1 MNDAFTVCF
10 FEGDRD
16 LPGQAQRVADLQRPT
31 RDSLRQRLALQ
42 ILHDE
47 KFNAV
52 LAADIVERADMRM
65 VESGNA
71 LRLTLEAFSKHRID
85 SQRRRQDLDGNDTL
99 ESRIARFVDL
109 AHPTSTERR
118 QDFIR
123 SESGSGGERHV

>member
-16 LPGQAQRVADLQRPT
+16 LPGQAQRVVDLQGPA

-47 KFNAV
+47 KFDAV

-71 LRLTLEAFSKHRID
+71 LRLTLEAFPKHRID
-85 SQRRRQDLDGNDTL
+85 SQRRRQDFDRDDTL
-99 ESRIARFVDL
+99 ESRVARLVDL
-109 AHPTSTERR
+109 AHPTGAERR